1 MTYQELGTELVALR
15 KSKSLSQQALA
26 DAVGVSRATINALEK
41 GRSIDIGIRKVIKI
55 LEFFDQELCFKQK
68 TNFPTFDELKN
79 EQ

>member
-1 MTYQELGTELVALR
+1 MTYQELGMELVALR
-15 KSKSLSQQALA
+15 KSKRLSQQALA
-26 DAVGVSRATINALEK
+26 DSVGVSRATINALEK

-55 LEFFDQELCFKQK
+55 LEYFDQELCFKQK

>member
-1 MTYQELGTELVALR
+1 MNYQELGTELVALR

-26 DAVGVSRATINALEK
+26 DSVGLSRATINALEK

-55 LEFFDQELCFKQK
+55 FEYFDQELCFKQK
-68 TNFPTFDELKN
+68 TPFPTFDELKD